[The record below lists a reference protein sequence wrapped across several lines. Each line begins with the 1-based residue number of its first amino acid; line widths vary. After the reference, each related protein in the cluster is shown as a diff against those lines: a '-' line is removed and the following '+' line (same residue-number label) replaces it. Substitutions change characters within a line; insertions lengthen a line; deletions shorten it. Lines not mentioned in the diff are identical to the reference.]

1 MQFSNASHQ
10 TSQFDFITLLTLPA
24 KKKKKKQQPANI
36 ISRHGG
42 NFA

>member
-24 KKKKKKQQPANI
+24 KKKKKKTATRQYNKPTW
-36 ISRHGG
+36 R
-42 NFA
+42 